1 MSTTK
6 LNPAECKIAVFEK
19 PDTPLKIQ
27 SHAIPEPK
35 EGEVLLKIS
44 ACTICGSDLHTIT
57 GTRKEKTPTILG
69 HEIIGH
75 VVQTGSD
82 NILDISGTPISVGDR
97 VTWAVC
103 MSCGDCS
110 RCQADLPQK
119 CTTLRKY
126 GHEVFDGNSGFVG
139 GFAQYI
145 LLPKTSAV
153 LRIESNIADEIL
165 CPANCATA
173 TVVAACRQVQ
183 TINNRNV
190 LIIGGGMLGLTATAY
205 TKSIG
210 AREIAVIEPNE
221 QRRQLCFQF
230 GADKAVTDSSM
241 LETKYDVILDFSGV
255 SQAIEECIP
264 HTAIGGSVVL
274 VGSVT
279 PGPDLS
285 VDPEFLVRNLVRLVG
300 VHNYHP
306 KDLHT
311 AVEFLSVNAENFPF
325 AQLVA
330 RSFLL
335 QEINEA
341 VKFALEQKPVRVMVK
356 P

>member
-1 MSTTK
+1 MSTAK
-6 LNPAECKIAVFEK
+6 LNPSDCRIAVFEK
-19 PDTPLKIQ
+19 PDSPLKIQ
-27 SHAIPEPK
+27 SHSIPEPK

-44 ACTICGSDLHTIT
+44 ACTICGSDLHTIA

-75 VVQTGSD
+75 VAAMGSD
-82 NILDISGTPISVGDR
+82 EILDITGTPISIGDR
-97 VTWAVC
+97 VTWAIC

-110 RCQADLPQK
+110 RCETGLPQK
-119 CTTLRKY
+119 CTSVRKY
-126 GHEVFDGNSGFVG
+126 GHEVFDGESGFVG
-139 GFAQYI
+139 GFAEYI
-145 LLPKTSAV
+145 LLPRTSAI
-153 LRIESNIADEIL
+153 LRIRNNVADEVL

-183 TINNRNV
+183 TINDRDV
-190 LIIGGGMLGLTATAY
+190 LIIGGGMLGLTAAAY

-210 AREIAVIEPNE
+210 ARNITVIEPTE

-230 GADKAVTDSSM
+230 GADKAVTDSSS
-241 LETKYDVILDFSGV
+241 LDGKYDVILDFSGV
-255 SQAIEECIP
+255 SQAIEKCIP
-264 HTAIGGSVVL
+264 HTAVGGSVVL

-279 PGPDLS
+279 PSPGIS

-306 KDLHT
+306 KDLIT
-311 AVEFLSVNAENFPF
+311 AVEFLSLHADNFPF
-325 AQLVA
+325 GQLVA
-330 RSFLL
+330 CSFSL

-341 VKFALEQKPVRVMVK
+341 VKYALEQKPVRVMVK